1 MEIFIY
7 YFSIWFIYY
16 LIFKKIFQIQ
26 NMLTGGNYVIS
37 ICRCDY
43 LLKHV
48 FICFTVELK
57 TEPYVPSDSGSDKD
71 IPLSALG
78 KKKKWVFKIL
88 TSIRLLCKTILLK
101 LFLVICCD
109 VFSPPR
115 LKISLPKEYI
125 KMPWKVCMM
134 LCLSLLTLLFI

>member
-1 MEIFIY
+1 
-7 YFSIWFIYY
+7 
-16 LIFKKIFQIQ
+16 
-26 NMLTGGNYVIS
+26 MLTGGNYVIS

-78 KKKKWVFKIL
+78 KKKK
-88 TSIRLLCKTILLK
+88 
-101 LFLVICCD
+101 
-109 VFSPPR
+109 
-115 LKISLPKEYI
+115 
-125 KMPWKVCMM
+125 
-134 LCLSLLTLLFI
+134 